1 MTSSPVRSNLR
12 ASPLG
17 RMRTYTTA
25 SLLVVIGFY
34 CLVAVSNSDTL
45 ATLVVSIVA
54 GLVVTEFARHWER
67 RGPAWHT
74 ALAVIVSLGAW
85 VYTVNVG
92 FPFGMLYPTIVL
104 AILVSQLRRWF
115 VASLIGLVVLFVPV
129 AITALIAPSDGLVPL
144 ALVAFGTYW
153 LMVGLFMFNRYGFGL
168 YLEIDAARTL
178 AADLAVSEE
187 RYRFAADLHDIQGH
201 TLHVIKLKTQLAHKL
216 IERDPDAAR
225 EHLAEAQALI
235 AETLANTKN
244 LAYGKRTVTLASEIA
259 NAEQLFTAAGISWD
273 FTGTVA
279 PGEHDEIL
287 GLVMREATTNILRH
301 SQATSVSVIVE
312 AHRLRITNNGSAA
325 STRALSGL
333 ARLGDEFAKRGG
345 SLTTH
350 SAEGTFVT
358 EATLS

>member
-1 MTSSPVRSNLR
+1 
-12 ASPLG
+12 
-17 RMRTYTTA
+17 MRTYTTV
-25 SLLVVIGFY
+25 SLLVVIGLY
-34 CLVAVSNSDTL
+34 CLVAVVSSESL
-45 ATLVVSIVA
+45 ATFIVSAVA
-54 GLVVTEFARHWER
+54 GIVVTEFARHWER
-67 RGPAWHT
+67 SGPAWHT
-74 ALAVIVSLGAW
+74 ALAVTVSLGAW
-85 VYTVNVG
+85 AYTATVG
-92 FPFGMLYPTIVL
+92 FPFGMLFPSIVV
-104 AILVSQLRRWF
+104 AILVSQRTRWIA
-115 VASLIGLVVLFVPV
+115 ASLAGMLVVMSPIVV
-129 AITALIAPSDGLVPL
+129 IAIFAPRDGLMQFTAL
-144 ALVAFGTYW
+144 AFGTYW

>member
-1 MTSSPVRSNLR
+1 
-12 ASPLG
+12 
-17 RMRTYTTA
+17 MRTYTTM
-25 SLLVVIGFY
+25 SLIVVIGFY
-34 CLVAVSNSDTL
+34 CLVAAFSSDSP

-54 GLVVTEFARHWER
+54 GIVVTEFARHWER

-74 ALAVIVSLGAW
+74 ALAVTVSLGAW
-85 VYTVNVG
+85 VYMVVVG
-92 FPFGMLYPTIVL
+92 FPFGMLFPSIVL
-104 AILVSQLRRWF
+104 AILVSQRERWI
-115 VASLIGLVVLFVPV
+115 VASLVGMIVVL
-129 AITALIAPSDGLVPL
+129 APLAVMAVLYPSESLVPFTL
-144 ALVAFGTYW
+144 LTLGTYW

-201 TLHVIKLKTQLAHKL
+201 TLHVIKLKTQLAEKL
-216 IERDPDAAR
+216 IDRDPDAAR
-225 EHLAEAQALI
+225 EHLAEAQDLI

-244 LAYGKRTVTLASEIA
+244 LAYGKRTVTLASEMA
-259 NAEQLFTAAGISWD
+259 NAEQLFAAAGISWNSA
-273 FTGTVA
+273 GTVA
-279 PGEHDEIL
+279 PGEYDEIF

-312 AHRLRITNNGSAA
+312 ANRLRITNDGSAA
-325 STRALSGL
+325 SARALSGL
-333 ARLGDEFAKRGG
+333 ARLGDEFANRGG

-350 SAEGTFVT
+350 SADGTFVT